1 LKAESEGSVEGPGQE
16 LGSMH
21 QEARTCP
28 VCGTKFFATADV
40 EFCPVCIL
48 REAAEGESVA
58 TGEQG
63 PEFGLADGAPDMVA
77 AMQVPLRRP
86 ERHYQVRA
94 DKPRQRRLHHRQS
107 EETLHVAR
115 ITRPQR

>member
-1 LKAESEGSVEGPGQE
+1 MDEPGIE
-16 LGSMH
+16 LGSVRH
-21 QEARTCP
+21 EARACP
-28 VCGTKFFATADV
+28 NCGTKLSGSADS

-48 REAAEGESVA
+48 RGAAEGESVA

-63 PEFGLADGAPDMVA
+63 SEFGLADGAPDMVA
-77 AMQVPLRRP
+77 AMQVPPRGP
-86 ERHYQVRA
+86 KRHYQVRA